1 LEIIQKLQD
10 PGGMM
15 KVDQAVVENIAQLAQ
30 LEVNSSNLQ
39 SNIDSISR
47 ILDLVDE
54 MQSVNTDGIE
64 PLAHPL
70 DATQRLRKD
79 QVSETDQR
87 ALFQSIAPK
96 TEDGLYLVPK
106 VIE

>member
-1 LEIIQKLQD
+1 
-10 PGGMM
+10 M
-15 KVDQAVVENIAQLAQ
+15 KVDKSVVENIALLAQ

-39 SNIDSISR
+39 SSIESLSR

-54 MQSVNTDGIE
+54 MQGVDTDGIE
-64 PLAHPL
+64 PMAHPL
-70 DATQRLRKD
+70 EATQRLRKD
-79 QVSETDQR
+79 EISETDQR
-87 ALFQSIAPK
+87 ELFQSIAPK

>member
-1 LEIIQKLQD
+1 
-10 PGGMM
+10 M
-15 KVDQAVVENIAQLAQ
+15 KVDKAVVENIALLAQ
-30 LEVNSSNLQ
+30 LNVSSSNLQ
-39 SNIDSISR
+39 SSIDSISR

-54 MQSVNTDGIE
+54 MQNVDTDGIE
-64 PLAHPL
+64 PMAHPL

-79 QVSETDQR
+79 EVSETDHR
-87 ALFQSIAPK
+87 SLFQSIAPK